1 MESVIV
7 FRRFKD
13 LAICGN
19 VNIPY
24 GTELGT
30 IVENGQQF
38 VAFPDGK
45 KITKVHS
52 QNYNQH
58 FALNDD
64 ERGLVRGKLTYAI
77 AFSPRERKH
86 ENGHVSR
93 LSEDEIDM
101 IRKDWSKYLMPYDDT
116 ILFNDAF
123 YDAPI
128 EDLQK
133 LADALEI
140 QIKE

>member
-7 FRRFKD
+7 FRRFKE
-13 LAICGN
+13 LGICGD

-24 GTELGT
+24 GTEL
-30 IVENGQQF
+30 IIDNGF
-38 VAFPDGK
+38 VTFPDGR

-52 QNYNQH
+52 QNYIQH

-64 ERGLVRGKLTYAI
+64 GQGLLRGKLTYAI

-86 ENGHVSR
+86 KNGYVFR
-93 LSEDEIDM
+93 FSEDENDM
-101 IRKDWSKYLMPYDDT
+101 IRREWGKYLMPYDDT
-116 ILFNDAF
+116 ILFNDNF

-128 EDLQK
+128 EDLKK
-133 LADALEI
+133 LADALDI
-140 QIKE
+140 QIEE

>member
-1 MESVIV
+1 MDSVVV
-7 FRRFKD
+7 FRRFKGD
-13 LAICGN
+13 AICGE

-24 GTELGT
+24 GTELMVQDG
-30 IVENGQQF
+30 F
-38 VAFPDGK
+38 VVFPDGR
-45 KITKVHS
+45 KITRVYS
-52 QNYNQH
+52 QNYIQH

-64 ERGLVRGKLTYAI
+64 GQGLVRGKLTYAI
-77 AFSPRERKH
+77 DFSPRERKH
-86 ENGHVSR
+86 KNGYVFR

-116 ILFNDAF
+116 ILFNNDF

-133 LADALEI
+133 LAAALDI
-140 QIKE
+140 QLKE